1 MTQYG
6 FYNNQGGF
14 FSRIPATKN
23 LLIVNVIFFI
33 ACMVNNNFMVE
44 TFAMFYPTSPFFKIW
59 QPLTYMFMHA
69 GFAHIFVNMWGL
81 VMFGGALEQAI
92 GSKKFLLIYFASGF
106 GALFLHTGIQFIES
120 LTLAQGIAA
129 GEYSA
134 QMSYLR
140 IIRTPMIGAS
150 GAIFGIQAAYAMLY
164 PDNVWTLAFPPIS
177 LKAKWFIMIFMA
189 IELITGIT
197 GTASGVAHFAHLG
210 GAIVGLLM
218 TWYWRRKGKLW
229 RY

>member
-6 FYNNQGGF
+6 FNSNIGGF

-23 LLIVNVIFFI
+23 ILIVNVIFFI
-33 ACMVNNNFMVE
+33 ACMVNKNFMVK
-44 TFAMFYPTSPFFKIW
+44 TFSMFYPTSPMFRIW
-59 QPLTYMFMHA
+59 QPLTYMFMHG

-81 VMFGGALEQAI
+81 VMFGAALENAI
-92 GSKKFLLIYFASGF
+92 GTRKFLILYFLSGF
-106 GALFLHTGIQFIES
+106 GALALHTGIQFIEAA
-120 LTLAQGIAA
+120 TLAGGIAS

-134 QMSYLR
+134 QVSYLNL
-140 IIRTPMIGAS
+140 IRTPMLGAS

-164 PDNVWTLAFPPIS
+164 PNNVWTLVFPPVS
-177 LKAKWFIMIFMA
+177 LKAKWFIIIFMA
-189 IELITGIT
+189 IELVTGIT

-210 GAIVGLLM
+210 GALVGLLL
-218 TWYWRRKGKLW
+218 TWYWRRTGKLW